1 MENLVNLE
9 TNFGENIAASKRIS
23 LVWKIDVEEVRC
35 TMNDMK
41 NGKASSRTVWV
52 CLRNVEDW

>member
-1 MENLVNLE
+1 MNLE

>member
-1 MENLVNLE
+1 MNFEA
-9 TNFGENIAASKRIS
+9 NFGENIAASKWIS
-23 LVWKIDVEEVRC
+23 AVCKIDVEEVWC

-41 NGKASSRTVWV
+41 NGKASGRTVWV